1 MYNAWG
7 RPSGAPP
14 HLTGQ
19 SKRTNNMEKD
29 KETRVSELFAALK
42 REVEETGGSLLAAA
56 VLPAEGAGMR
66 YVAFASGGE
75 EPLSRALFALAEKN
89 RCAEKAMACALVG
102 KIAKDAGEWD
112 ASFREMVKN
121 VTEGRL

>member
-1 MYNAWG
+1 
-7 RPSGAPP
+7 
-14 HLTGQ
+14 
-19 SKRTNNMEKD
+19 
-29 KETRVSELFAALK
+29 
-42 REVEETGGSLLAAA
+42 
-56 VLPAEGAGMR
+56 MR